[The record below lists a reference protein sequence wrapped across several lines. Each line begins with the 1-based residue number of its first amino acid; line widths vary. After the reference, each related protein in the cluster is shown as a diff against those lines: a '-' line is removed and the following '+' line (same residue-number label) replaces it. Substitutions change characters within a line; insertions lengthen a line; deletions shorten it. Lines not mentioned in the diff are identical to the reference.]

1 MNRIYRKVWN
11 KALGQLVVASELA
24 SSDSS
29 GGVVDQRR
37 DTTQATPALLAVALG
52 LVLGLGMSGSAA
64 AQSVQ
69 IGGSATCVAFSG
81 KLLEKC
87 LIEGSASA
95 KGSNA
100 VAIGSNSSA
109 TAANSVVHDRARRA
123 GVRHERAHR
132 SLEEND
138 HPVEWITPE
147 RVLEGKEALNVIMN
161 RLSTMPERT
170 RDVFVLHRFEGM
182 AYAEIARR
190 MGISVSSVEKHIMKA
205 LRLLLEI
212 EE

>member
-1 MNRIYRKVWN
+1 MSSKRIIPPAGEAPLSGFERHRRALRAWLGRRLGNAADVDDAVQDVWLR
-11 KALGQLVVASELA
+11 AHERL
-24 SSDSS
+24 DS
-29 GGVVDQRR
+29 GAVDNPR
-37 DTTQATPALLAVALG
+37 AYL
-52 LVLGLGMSGSAA
+52 
-64 AQSVQ
+64 
-69 IGGSATCVAFSG
+69 F
-81 KLLEKC
+81 
-87 LIEGSASA
+87 
-95 KGSNA
+95 
-100 VAIGSNSSA
+100 